1 MVKEKRQL
9 PKVIVMDIFDD
20 EQNISHLHSAWDSYP
35 LSLDK
40 WKMTNR
46 LVPEEE
52 HYPMLVPFLLYHKR
66 WNELTQDDFQPYIN
80 KTFGTSNG
88 GYGVGK
94 ADRENVIKITDI
106 VEIDEDTATCVRQMK
121 EMCKKLDIQLIFI
134 HIPYSYKPEIQR
146 KANGIYQYAEANGI
160 LCVDYM
166 NEDIGIDFDIDFFDE
181 GHLNRAGMRIVTDE
195 IGRLLSGGGWKVE
208 DHRGQTQSGKWEQFY
223 QEYVQ
228 FKIVELAKISDAK
241 TYLMSLNDSELL
253 SIVQIS
259 KALLEDSQIL
269 KLIERLKEDG
279 NQIVLREAPF
289 VVTAEGEQAHEYDIY
304 CEVYRRDVPDTR
316 VHAAG
321 FIL

>member
-1 MVKEKRQL
+1 M
-9 PKVIVMDIFDD
+9 
-20 EQNISHLHSAWDSYP
+20 
-35 LSLDK
+35 
-40 WKMTNR
+40 
-46 LVPEEE
+46 
-52 HYPMLVPFLLYHKR
+52 
-66 WNELTQDDFQPYIN
+66 
-80 KTFGTSNG
+80 
-88 GYGVGK
+88 
-94 ADRENVIKITDI
+94 
-106 VEIDEDTATCVRQMK
+106 
-121 EMCKKLDIQLIFI
+121 
-134 HIPYSYKPEIQR
+134 
-146 KANGIYQYAEANGI
+146 
-160 LCVDYM
+160 
-166 NEDIGIDFDIDFFDE
+166 
-181 GHLNRAGMRIVTDE
+181 
-195 IGRLLSGGGWKVE
+195 
-208 DHRGQTQSGKWEQFY
+208 
-223 QEYVQ
+223 Q